1 MPFSPGKKYRGYSQ
15 ENLAKA
21 FKAVKEKNMPV
32 QRAAREYGVPES
44 TLRDRIKG
52 KVGLQK
58 TRSGPAPVLGMKEEN
73 KLVEYLQLLTDFG
86 YSFSRSD
93 VINLATDFA
102 VVLGKRDPSDTFTH
116 QWYYSF
122 LSRWPGLVSKR
133 PAGAKSQSAKA
144 TSVDALTTYYYQ
156 LQSTLK
162 KYNLTKS
169 PDSLFVIEEVCI
181 NTDKSPPEVIS
192 WKDVRCDKNN
202 KVIGP
207 TLTMIVC
214 GNSTGARLP
223 GFFVF
228 PGKTV
233 SSESIEDCSPG
244 TGATCSDE
252 GTTNSS
258 VFQLYLEN
266 HFLKFIERKEEAQP
280 ILLLYDGHRTH
291 ISPAMIELYK
301 KQYVHMFPLPPTVS
315 QAMGDMTFGIF
326 RDFVPR
332 FNEESDDFL
341 ESELDKSIHSSVCV
355 VACKAYK
362 RAINSAV
369 LKSFFKNV
377 GVYPFC
383 PTEMDPRIDLSK
395 PVLFPKR
402 NIPVKKPKETLAVK
416 WQSPRHQVRR
426 KMVKPR
432 EETSD
437 QDDGDFEDMESE
449 AFGGKSK
456 KRKKAPQTMYRYN
469 YSNRRKA
476 STPKV
481 KKQKDEALPSTSE
494 RVPMM
499 KLKIKK
505 AKADKVRN
513 KKSKSKSKRSKRN
526 KDDSTTDDSS
536 EFETEST
543 DSEIDEM
550 LSSDEHDIDD
560 YEAQTSRLQFESSLR
575 EELETSRLYFEYNQK
590 KFNLVDSPVKE
601 HSYEMLVRA
610 QAGHSEKE
618 QEQHDAPEQY
628 AYQTVMTVQID
639 ESGNIINTSK
649 VEQQIVE
656 EQVVEDQVVDEQIAS
671 ISEQEVADQKH
682 LVEHQEDEEQQEIVE
697 QHEEVVEEEE
707 IEKKSVKQ
715 EAQEV
720 QPTLVESV
728 EEEVPM
734 QETCCVCKQYHPEKA
749 VAGGYIVEF
758 ATWGKCDYPDCAHWT
773 HLKYCCDVKAL
784 RRHDIFYCPC
794 HQEDE

>member
-1 MPFSPGKKYRGYSQ
+1 MPYSPGKKYRGYSQ

-21 FKAVKEKNMPV
+21 FKAVKEKNTPV

-86 YSFSRSD
+86 YSFSRAD

-122 LSRWPGLVSKR
+122 MSRWPGLVSR
-133 PAGAKSQSAKA
+133 RLAGARSHSSKA
-144 TSVDALTTYYYQ
+144 TTIEALTTYYHQ

-301 KQYVHMFPLPPTVS
+301 KQYVHMFPLPPNVS
-315 QAMGDMTFGIF
+315 QATADMSFGIF
-326 RDFVPR
+326 KDFVPR

-362 RAINSAV
+362 RAINSTV
-369 LKSFFKNV
+369 LKAFFKNV
-377 GVYPFC
+377 GIYPFC
-383 PTEMDPRIDLSK
+383 PTEMDSRIDLSK

-402 NIPVKKPKETLAVK
+402 NIPVKKPKETIAVK

-426 KMVKPR
+426 KVVKPR
-432 EETSD
+432 QEISD
-437 QDDGDFEDMESE
+437 QDDDDFEDMESE
-449 AFGGKSK
+449 AFGGKTK
-456 KRKKAPQTMYRYN
+456 KRKKEKTVYRYN
-469 YSNRRKA
+469 YSNRRK
-476 STPKV
+476 STTPKV
-481 KKQKDEALPSTSE
+481 KKQKVEPALPSTSY
-494 RVPMM
+494 RAPPTMR
-499 KLKIKK
+499 LKVKK
-505 AKADKVRN
+505 QKKEKE
-513 KKSKSKSKRSKRN
+513 KKSKRGRRSRKR
-526 KDDSTTDDSS
+526 DSS
-536 EFETEST
+536 TEESSEYESEST

-590 KFNLVDSPVKE
+590 KFKLVDSPVKE
-601 HSYEMLVRA
+601 HSYEMLVHE
-610 QAGHSEKE
+610 QPGHSQAV
-618 QEQHDAPEQY
+618 QEQHETADQY
-628 AYQTVMTVQID
+628 PYQTVMTVQID
-639 ESGNIINTSK
+639 ESGNIINTSR

-656 EQVVEDQVVDEQIAS
+656 EQVVEDQVVEEQIES
-671 ISEQEVADQKH
+671 ISNEQEGADQQ
-682 LVEHQEDEEQQEIVE
+682 VDQQQQDNVEQQEEAVAE
-697 QHEEVVEEEE
+697 SEEKEGKAG
-707 IEKKSVKQ
+707 KKSVKQ
-715 EAQEV
+715 EPHGVIPAV
-720 QPTLVESV
+720 VETVV

-734 QETCCVCKQYHPEKA
+734 QEVCCVCKQYHPEKA
-749 VAGGYIVEF
+749 VAGGYIIEF
-758 ATWGKCDYPDCAHWT
+758 ATWGKCDYPECEHWT

-784 RRHDIFYCPC
+784 RRHDIFHCPC

>member
-1 MPFSPGKKYRGYSQ
+1 MAYSPGKKYRGYSQ

-102 VVLGKRDPSDTFTH
+102 VVLEKRDPSDTFTH

-144 TSVDALTTYYYQ
+144 TSVDSLTTYYYQ

-202 KVIGP
+202 KMIGP

-301 KQYVHMFPLPPTVS
+301 KQFVHMFPLPPNVS
-315 QAMGDMTFGIF
+315 QSMGDMTFGIF
-326 RDFVPR
+326 RDFVAR

-341 ESELDKSIHSSVCV
+341 ESEFDKSIHSSVCV

-362 RAINSAV
+362 RAVNSTV

-377 GVYPFC
+377 GIYPFC
-383 PTEMDPRIDLSK
+383 PTEMDARIDLSK

-402 NIPVKKPKETLAVK
+402 NVTVKKPKETLSVK
-416 WQSPRHQVRR
+416 WQSPRHQVR
-426 KMVKPR
+426 KQVIKPR
-432 EETSD
+432 EDTSD
-437 QDDGDFEDMESE
+437 QDGADFEDVESE
-449 AFGGKSK
+449 AFGGKKK
-456 KRKKAPQTMYRYN
+456 KRKKAPRTVYRYN
-469 YSNRRKA
+469 YSNRRKSA
-476 STPKV
+476 TPRV
-481 KKQKDEALPSTSE
+481 KKQKTEAVPSTS
-494 RVPMM
+494 VKTPKL

-505 AKADKVRN
+505 RDKMRD
-513 KKSKSKSKRSKRN
+513 KKSKRTKRM
-526 KDDSTTDDSS
+526 DESTTEESS
-536 EFETEST
+536 EFDTEST

-590 KFNLVDSPVKE
+590 KFKLVDSPVKE
-601 HSYEMLVRA
+601 HSYEMLVHE
-610 QAGHSEKE
+610 QPGHSVKE
-618 QEQHDAPEQY
+618 DEQPTASDQY

-639 ESGNIINTSK
+639 ESGNIINTSN

-656 EQVVEDQVVDEQIAS
+656 EQVVEEQVVGEQHIVG
-671 ISEQEVADQKH
+671 EQQD
-682 LVEHQEDEEQQEIVE
+682 VEEKQVVEQQEIVE
-697 QHEEVVEEEE
+697 QEEEIVEEEE
-707 IEKKSVKQ
+707 VAEKSVKQ

-720 QPTLVESV
+720 QSDLVESV
-728 EEEVPM
+728 EEEVPV

-749 VAGGYIVEF
+749 VAGGYIIEF
-758 ATWGKCDYPDCAHWT
+758 ATWGKCDYPNCEHWT
-773 HLKYCCDVKAL
+773 HLKYCCDVKVL
-784 RRHDIFYCPC
+784 RRHDIFHCPC